1 MKKRVCAYCRVSTDK
16 KDQENSFENQ
26 RNYFEREVGKNPE
39 YEYIGTYA
47 DKGITGTS
55 LTKRKD
61 FNRMLTD
68 AGLDI
73 NNGYKIIAK
82 PKFDLIFVK
91 NTSRFARNVS
101 VDVILKALALNKVY
115 VYFLDL
121 NKTTE
126 NSDDITYIQIF
137 MSFDERFSREYS
149 TKVRFGM
156 REGAKK
162 GNIFVGYSM
171 YGYKYIPHPE
181 NRLEI
186 VEEEAKVV
194 RKIFELYI
202 DGYGS
207 ERICRELAETYHMFT
222 RQGKRFCSTT
232 ILGMLKNEKYA
243 GLNYGMK
250 FSTGDLFGDKR
261 KKNVPIEEQVRFETD
276 KIPAIISKEM
286 FEKAQEIRE
295 SNISHKINK
304 GRYLGK
310 TDYAGILVCGK
321 CGTTY
326 QACGVKH
333 LKTRTI
339 RYYACRCRYR
349 YDTDNGIE
357 ECKNPTVTQD
367 ELDNLLNSTGY
378 SLRRWNRVKSG
389 LKELKHIRSVLES
402 RIDKDN
408 DTVIMQLQERIADIN
423 KEQDRLILLYTKGK
437 YSEEKLDKINE
448 PLEKEL
454 IELTEEVKE
463 LSKTNEE
470 IYRDIADVEDIIK
483 VFEEENNT
491 LQEEFNSGVVRQ
503 KLSRKELLKDIDNIV
518 VEPDGSLTLNFKSLA
533 IINEIVRKHKFL
545 LDKVS

>member
-16 KDQENSFENQ
+16 EDQENSFENQ
-26 RNYFEREVGKNPE
+26 KNYFEREVGKNPD
-39 YEYIGTYA
+39 YDYIGTYA

-73 NNGYKIIAK
+73 NDGYRIIAK
-82 PKFDLIFVK
+82 PKFDMIFVK

-137 MSFDERFSREYS
+137 MSFDERDSRDKS
-149 TKVRFGM
+149 KKVRFGM
-156 REGAKK
+156 REGAEK
-162 GNIFVGYSM
+162 GNIYVGYCL

-194 RKIFELYI
+194 YKIFEMYI

-207 ERICRELAETYHMFT
+207 ERICRELADTYHMFT

-250 FSTGDLFGDKR
+250 FNTGDLFGDKR
-261 KKNVPIEEQVRFETD
+261 KRNVPVEEQVRFETD

-295 SNISHKINK
+295 SNTSHKINK

-310 TDYAGILVCGK
+310 TDYAGILVCGN

-339 RYYACRCRYR
+339 RYFACRCRYR

-378 SLRRWNRVKSG
+378 SIRRWNRVKSG
-389 LKELKHIRSVLES
+389 LVELKHIRSVLES

-408 DTVIMQLQERIADIN
+408 DTEIMQLQEQIVDIN
-423 KEQDRLILLYTKGK
+423 KKKGK
-437 YSEEKLDKINE
+437 LLDLYLEDSFSKEELDKRKQ

-454 IELTEEVKE
+454 NDLTEKVKE

-470 IYRDIADVEDIIK
+470 IYRDIADVDEIIK
-483 VFEEENNT
+483 AFEEENNT

-518 VEPDGSLTLNFKSLA
+518 VSTDGSITLNFKSLS
-533 IINEIVRKHKFL
+533 IINEIVRKHKYL